1 MLANALLTTGGEL
14 ARSYFGD
21 ISNPDTTISLLDPNV
36 ALGRWSRAV
45 RAQLYTFELVSGL
58 TFSGTPPGPATL
70 AAGGWPGITLQ
81 RPSYETGTQPGN
93 LEAALQ
99 GVLDMA
105 ALRADRL
112 NEILTQVA
120 VPYSFFAMLLNLQ
133 PGRHRRTYELM
144 ATALIL
150 SGIAVMKFKQHFRVR
165 RPADHSPLIQPVI
178 LTPSHGSYPAGHS
191 TQGNI
196 LVKVLTALV
205 DSKLG
210 SNTAFQLQRLADRI
224 SANRVVAGVHF
235 EEDMSAGAALGQ
247 ELGTR
252 FLNLARTTT
261 TPTTALQWLWTQA
274 AAEWA

>member
-1 MLANALLTTGGEL
+1 LLTTNGEL
-14 ARSYFGD
+14 TRSYFGD

-58 TFSGTPPGPATL
+58 TFTGAPPGPATL
-70 AAGGWPGITLQ
+70 AAPGTTWQVVIQ
-81 RPSYETGTQPGN
+81 RPSYETGTQPDN
-93 LEAALQ
+93 LKAALQ

-150 SGIAVMKFKQHFRVR
+150 SGIAVMKFKHHFRVR

-178 LTPSHGSYPAGHS
+178 LTPSHGAYPMGHAS
-191 TQGNI
+191 QSNI
-196 LVKVLTALV
+196 LAKVLTDLV

-210 SNTAFQLQRLADRI
+210 GDTAVQLQRLADRI
-224 SANRVVAGVHF
+224 SENRVIAGVHF
-235 EEDMSAGAALGQ
+235 EEDVTAGTTLGQ
-247 ELGTR
+247 ALGTR
-252 FLNLARTTT
+252 FLALAKTTA